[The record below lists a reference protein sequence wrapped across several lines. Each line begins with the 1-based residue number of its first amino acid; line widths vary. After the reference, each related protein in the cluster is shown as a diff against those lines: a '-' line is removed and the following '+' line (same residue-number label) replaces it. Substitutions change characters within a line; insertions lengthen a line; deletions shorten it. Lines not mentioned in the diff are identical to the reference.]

1 MGKRSYSV
9 ILASALGLLGILFF
23 IFFPTI
29 QTIRQT
35 PPGYTY
41 LLGSGYLPD
50 YYQYLSWIRSGMD
63 GHILLTSKLSELP
76 TAPVLMHPLFILTG
90 HLARIVHTTPY
101 TAFFMLRIISTAIFY
116 FSVIAVAKKILPKPK
131 NMLLFLAVFLT
142 TGSLYT
148 REGQSILY
156 PIPWFTG
163 FTVLGKFIL
172 PPHHLLAL
180 ACVMGIILLMGKQ
193 HTKKGF
199 LVSVLMLGAIGFL
212 NPSILLV
219 AYCVLFPGIL
229 CSLVKIG
236 QTKTIRFSPSII
248 LVLCTIPILAYNQY
262 LFAITDPWKLMYEL
276 MKNFRP
282 PVAFLDYIRSLGLV
296 FPISLIALALKK
308 TRKDTRILSIISWA
322 FLPIFLFPFLG
333 TIIPMNESRLFQM
346 YQLIPLSIL
355 ASFVLST
362 AFEYVSSRIP
372 RALPPIVYTACI
384 MGMLIS
390 SYVPIHA
397 SWKENQSLTSWN
409 NYALFATDDM
419 MNAYRFLASQHND
432 DVVVAGETVSL
443 IVAALT
449 PHRVLLGRD
458 DTVRK
463 YYERRAEI
471 FDFLNGKLTKPELQ
485 IFLSKYRVRYTIF
498 GIDTYPWSAVP
509 YESYGLVEKQTNIG
523 SITIIEW
530 NQK

>member
-9 ILASALGLLGILFF
+9 ILASALGLLGMLFL

-35 PPGYTY
+35 PSGYTY

-76 TAPVLMHPLFILTG
+76 TTPVLMHPLFLLTG
-90 HLARIVHTTPY
+90 HLARMVHITPY
-101 TAFFMLRIISTAIFY
+101 IALFVLRIISTAFLY

-142 TGSLYT
+142 AGSLYT

-180 ACVMGIILLMGKQ
+180 ACIMGSILFLDKQ
-193 HTKKGF
+193 HTTKGF
-199 LVSVLMLGAIGFL
+199 FVSLLLLGAIGFL

-219 AYCVLFPGIL
+219 AYCVLLPGIFR
-229 CSLVKIG
+229 SLIKMA
-236 QTKTIRFSPSII
+236 QTKIIRFSPPII
-248 LVLCTIPILAYNQY
+248 LILCTIPVLAYNQY
-262 LFAITDPWKLMYEL
+262 LFASTDPWKLMYEL

-308 TRKDTRILSIISWA
+308 SWKDTRILSLLSWA
-322 FLPIFLFPFLG
+322 LIPIVLFPLLG
-333 TIIPMNESRLFQM
+333 TLVPMNESRLFQM

-355 ASFVLST
+355 ASIVLST
-362 AFEYVSSRIP
+362 TLEYISTRIP
-372 RALPPIVYTACI
+372 QALFPIIYTACI
-384 MGMLIS
+384 VGMVIT
-390 SYVPIHA
+390 SYVPIQA

-409 NYALFATDDM
+409 NYALFATQDM
-419 MNAYRFLASQHND
+419 MNAYRFLASQNND
-432 DVVVAGETVSL
+432 GVVVAGETVSL

-458 DTVRK
+458 DTVRN

-471 FDFLNGKLTKPELQ
+471 FDFLNGKLTKQELQ
-485 IFLSKYRVRYTIF
+485 TFLSKYRVRYTVF

-509 YESYGLVEKQTNIG
+509 YQSYGVVEKQTNIG
-523 SITIIEW
+523 QITIIAW
-530 NQK
+530 DR